1 MKYPLLTI
9 VMKMLPQEIEVWYL
23 IPAIRKELAVSLHS
37 QGLKQKEISELL
49 QVTPS
54 AISQYLK
61 EKRGSQTLKE
71 EFKIKIDESAK
82 ELIEGKALISI
93 MKILMEEAWKMG
105 VLCDLHKKYDM
116 NLPEKCKL
124 C

>member
-1 MKYPLLTI
+1 MKYQTLTI
-9 VMKMLPQEIEVWYL
+9 VMKLLPQEIEVWYL
-23 IPAIRKELAVSLHS
+23 IPAIRKELAVSLHNK
-37 QGLKQKEISELL
+37 GLKQKEISELI

-61 EKRGSQTLKE
+61 EKGGSQTLKE
-71 EFKIKIDESAK
+71 EFKIRIDESAK
-82 ELIEGKALISI
+82 ELIEGKPLISI
-93 MKILMEEAWKMG
+93 MKILSEEAWKMG
-105 VLCDLHKKYDM
+105 VLCDLHKKYDN